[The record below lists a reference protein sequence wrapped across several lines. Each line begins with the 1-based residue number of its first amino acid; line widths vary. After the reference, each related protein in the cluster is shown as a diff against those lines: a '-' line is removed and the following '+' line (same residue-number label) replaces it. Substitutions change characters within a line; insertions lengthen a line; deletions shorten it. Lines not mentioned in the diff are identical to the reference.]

1 MEQSNAIAF
10 LEEKGDFLFPNK
22 EFSQTELLAALMTA
36 PDDFVYTLQEMNFIN
51 PTVML
56 GIAVIG
62 GPVALDRFIMKKIGS
77 GILKIITAG
86 GFGVWTFADIFTA
99 KKRCREY
106 NCKLLIDAISDP
118 SKAGEGIK
126 VNVDV
131 DKVVN
136 VAKAAAPGLKAM
148 RKAGKEFSN
157 SLDAEQIYRY
167 R

>member
-1 MEQSNAIAF
+1 MFGHLRI
-10 LEEKGDFLFPNK
+10 
-22 EFSQTELLAALMTA
+22 FSQ
-36 PDDFVYTLQEMNFIN
+36 P
-51 PTVML
+51 
-56 GIAVIG
+56 
-62 GPVALDRFIMKKIGS
+62 
-77 GILKIITAG
+77 
-86 GFGVWTFADIFTA
+86 
-99 KKRCREY
+99 KKRCRKY

-118 SKAGEGIK
+118 SKADEGIK

-136 VAKAAAPGLKAM
+136 VAKAAPPGLKAM

>member
-56 GIAVIG
+56 GIAIIG

-99 KKRCREY
+99 QKKMQE
-106 NCKLLIDAISDP
+106 I
-118 SKAGEGIK
+118 
-126 VNVDV
+126 
-131 DKVVN
+131 
-136 VAKAAAPGLKAM
+136 
-148 RKAGKEFSN
+148 
-157 SLDAEQIYRY
+157 
-167 R
+167 